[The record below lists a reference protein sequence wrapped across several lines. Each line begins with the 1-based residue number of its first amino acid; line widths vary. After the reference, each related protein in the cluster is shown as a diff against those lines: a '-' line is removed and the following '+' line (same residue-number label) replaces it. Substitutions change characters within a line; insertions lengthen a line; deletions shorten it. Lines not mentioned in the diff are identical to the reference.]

1 MPQELSDFA
10 RSHKKR
16 LFHSMRSFIRQ
27 LWSQQLTQKMDY
39 GDLIALLHNKDT
51 MIEWLMDEEL
61 LAKSQLCQWCDV
73 EVKLI
78 KCDDRSHGYKWECRR
93 QIDSKRHKV
102 EKSLR
107 SESWFK
113 NSKMTLQEI
122 LKFTYWWSQ
131 DLNQL
136 QIKHELGL
144 CSNTAVDWELLPRN
158 M

>member
-1 MPQELSDFA
+1 
-10 RSHKKR
+10 
-16 LFHSMRSFIRQ
+16 
-27 LWSQQLTQKMDY
+27 
-39 GDLIALLHNKDT
+39 
-51 MIEWLMDEEL
+51 MDEEL
-61 LAKSQLCQWCDV
+61 LAKSQLYQWCDV

-78 KCDDRSHGYKWECRR
+78 KCDDRSDGYKWECRR

-158 M
+158 MWLHCWKTVKELEARERQCKLMSKIREAQISLRTSRTRTVGVCWYRE

>member
-1 MPQELSDFA
+1 M
-10 RSHKKR
+10 
-16 LFHSMRSFIRQ
+16 
-27 LWSQQLTQKMDY
+27 Y
-39 GDLIALLHNKDT
+39 GDLIALLHNKNT

-61 LAKSQLCQWCDV
+61 LTKSQLCQWCDV

-93 QIDSKRHKV
+93 QIDSKKHKV